1 VARSVRWDYVRRYGD
16 LMVARAVWLVLGAPT
31 GSLLDLDVV
40 LRVSIRGGEAMG
52 MGCCRPHKAF
62 RLSQG
67 AG

>member
-1 VARSVRWDYVRRYGD
+1 VRWDYVRRYGD

-40 LRVSIRGGEAMG
+40 LRVSIRGGKAMG
-52 MGCCRPHKAF
+52 MGLCRPAKAF
-62 RLSQG
+62 QLSQG